1 MTVAR
6 AAGALERASGGE
18 GGADALPL
26 RYYLCVTLSPDPAPK
41 YRQIFEN
48 LKDAIGSGSYQT
60 GQRLPSEAELGKMFS
75 TSRLTVNRALRELQL
90 SGLIERRVGSGSYVS
105 ASKCLDLS
113 FGLLIPDLGG
123 TEIFEPIC
131 RGMAEVHIGQ
141 RHVLLW
147 GRSPAD
153 AAAMEAQA
161 RESCRQWIGAKVA
174 GAFFAPLELTDRK
187 DAVNSRIA
195 RLFETA
201 GIPLILIDRDLV
213 PYPQRSNHDLI
224 GIDNRR
230 AGYVLTEHM
239 LQTGCKR
246 LIFVGRHSAAP
257 SCVARAVGFREAV
270 QDAGAEF
277 RDEFVIH
284 ESDPTDV
291 RQVRQLMDELHP
303 DGIVCSNDFTAAQ
316 LMQSLDALSIRVPM
330 HVKMGG
336 FDDVKYAR
344 FLPVPLTTIHQP
356 CTEIGASAVRAM
368 VERVHNPTLP
378 ARDIL
383 LDFKLVIRQSTGGS
397 PATIQ

>member
-1 MTVAR
+1 
-6 AAGALERASGGE
+6 
-18 GGADALPL
+18 L
-26 RYYLCVTLSPDPAPK
+26 RYDSGVILNSDPGPK
-41 YRQIFEN
+41 YRQIYDN
-48 LKDAIGSGSYQT
+48 LKDAIGSGDYQT
-60 GQRLPSEAELGKMFS
+60 GQRLPSESELGKIFS

-105 ASKCLDLS
+105 ATKRLDLS
-113 FGLLIPDLGG
+113 FGLLIPDLGD

-131 RGMAEVHIGQ
+131 RGIAEVQTEQ

-161 RESCRQWIGAKVA
+161 RESCRQWVAAKVA
-174 GAFFAPLELTDRK
+174 GAFFAPLELTDKK

-213 PYPQRSNHDLI
+213 PYPQRSDYDLI

-246 LIFVGRHSAAP
+246 LIFVGRHRAAP

-270 QDAGAEF
+270 QDVGAEF
-277 RDEFVIH
+277 RDEFVLH
-284 ESDPTDV
+284 ESDPTNVD
-291 RQVRQLMDELHP
+291 QVRSIMKDLRP

-316 LMQSLDALSIRVPM
+316 LMRSLDALSIRVPTD
-330 HVKMGG
+330 VTLGG

-356 CTEIGASAVRAM
+356 CAEIGASALRAM
-368 VERVHNPTLP
+368 LERVQNPRLP

-383 LDFKLVIRQSTGGS
+383 LSFNLVVRQSTGG
-397 PATIQ
+397 TTVQ

>member
-1 MTVAR
+1 M
-6 AAGALERASGGE
+6 
-18 GGADALPL
+18 
-26 RYYLCVTLSPDPAPK
+26 RYDLGVTLSPDLGPK
-41 YRQIFEN
+41 YRQIYEN
-48 LKDAIGSGSYQT
+48 LKDAIGSGDYQA
-60 GQRLPSEAELGKMFS
+60 GQRLPSEAELGKIFS
-75 TSRLTVNRALRELQL
+75 TSRLTVNRALRELQV

-105 ASKCLDLS
+105 ASKWLDLS

-131 RGMAEVHIGQ
+131 RGMAEVQLEQ

-153 AAAMEAQA
+153 PAAMEAQA
-161 RESCRQWIGAKVA
+161 RESCRQWIAAKVA

-246 LIFVGRHSAAP
+246 LIFVGRHRAAP

-277 RDEFVIH
+277 RDEFVLH

-291 RQVRQLMDELHP
+291 AQVRRLMTDLRP

-316 LMQSLDALSIRVPM
+316 LMQSLDALSIRVPSG
-330 HVKMGG
+330 VKMAG

-356 CTEIGASAVRAM
+356 CAEIGASALRAM
-368 VERVHNPTLP
+368 VERVRNPTLP

-383 LDFKLVIRQSTGGS
+383 LNFKLVERQSTGGT
-397 PATIQ
+397 ATLQ

>member
-1 MTVAR
+1 
-6 AAGALERASGGE
+6 
-18 GGADALPL
+18 
-26 RYYLCVTLSPDPAPK
+26 
-41 YRQIFEN
+41 
-48 LKDAIGSGSYQT
+48 
-60 GQRLPSEAELGKMFS
+60 MFT

-105 ASKCLDLS
+105 ATKRLDLS

-131 RGMAEVHIGQ
+131 RGIAEVQTEQ

-161 RESCRQWIGAKVA
+161 RESCRQWVAAKVA
-174 GAFFAPLELTDRK
+174 GAFFAPLELTDKK

-213 PYPQRSNHDLI
+213 PYPQRSDYDLI

-239 LQTGCKR
+239 LQTGSKR
-246 LIFVGRHSAAP
+246 LIFVGRHRAAP
-257 SCVARAVGFREAV
+257 SCVARAVGFREAM

-277 RDEFVIH
+277 RDEFVLH

-291 RQVRQLMDELHP
+291 DQVRSIMKDLRPE
-303 DGIVCSNDFTAAQ
+303 GIVCSNDFTAAQ
-316 LMQSLDALSIRVPM
+316 LMRTLDALSIRVPTD
-330 HVKMGG
+330 VTMGG

-356 CTEIGASAVRAM
+356 CAEIGASALRAM
-368 VERVHNPTLP
+368 LERVQNPTLP

-383 LDFKLVIRQSTGGS
+383 LSFKLVVRQSTGG
-397 PATIQ
+397 TTVQ